1 MRAGRKS
8 TRIAAIAFLAGT
20 VAARSPE
27 IKYILAHG
35 SPAEDQT
42 RAQIQRVLK
51 EYDLSGWIW
60 TRTVVI
66 DSGAIPHSHPRL
78 TLHTRHRGDDLLL
91 LSTFV
96 HEQYHWYA
104 SAHQREI
111 GSAIADL
118 RKMYPEVP
126 VSEPDGAADEQSSYL
141 HIVVCYAEY
150 EKMKAL
156 VGPERARQ
164 VMEFWARD
172 HYRKIYRLVL
182 DNEQPVGA
190 VVRRHGLLP
199 RV

>member
-35 SPAEDQT
+35 NPAEDQT
-42 RAQIQRVLK
+42 RAQLQRVLK
-51 EYDLSGWIW
+51 EYDLSDWIW

-96 HEQYHWYA
+96 TSNTTGTLQPTGA
-104 SAHQREI
+104 K
-111 GSAIADL
+111 L
-118 RKMYPEVP
+118 RPR
-126 VSEPDGAADEQSSYL
+126 SQTCGRC
-141 HIVVCYAEY
+141 I
-150 EKMKAL
+150 
-156 VGPERARQ
+156 
-164 VMEFWARD
+164 
-172 HYRKIYRLVL
+172 RKC
-182 DNEQPVGA
+182 P
-190 VVRRHGLLP
+190 
-199 RV
+199 